1 MARSAVNLP
10 RAVAAGVARPKW
22 PTDDPHPRPRV
33 SSRRAAPQQGSLAF
47 MASGPCLRFTD
58 HGSYFGGIAAV
69 ALHSLAICPE
79 TPYFPG
85 RRIAMPQTVSSVEA
99 SKSFGR
105 ISRQAL
111 MAPLTITHH
120 GHDSLVL
127 MSAAEYQRLKRRDRE
142 VLTMADF
149 TDEDRAAV
157 AASRAPAEA
166 SAFDGEVQDN

>member
-1 MARSAVNLP
+1 
-10 RAVAAGVARPKW
+10 
-22 PTDDPHPRPRV
+22 
-33 SSRRAAPQQGSLAF
+33 
-47 MASGPCLRFTD
+47 
-58 HGSYFGGIAAV
+58 
-69 ALHSLAICPE
+69 
-79 TPYFPG
+79 
-85 RRIAMPQTVSSVEA
+85 MPQTVSSVEA

-111 MAPLTITHH
+111 VAPLTITHH

-149 TDEDRAAV
+149 TDEDRAEV